1 MPAKDRKSPTMSA
14 TACPGCTRKGND
26 GRRWRSLPNKNGIHS
41 WRPVQPTA
49 GPKKSP
55 KKKSPKATGKCPQ
68 PMLYAEIRPRQ
79 AQADPEKELGRY
91 TGFLCSEKLDGWRGI
106 WCKGKLQTKSGK
118 LAFRLPPAWQK
129 LLPDGVV
136 LDGEVYLKGSPPTE
150 VARLRNNPD
159 SPLWRRARYHVFDMP
174 SHTGPFAERVKA
186 YTALVQ
192 RLCKSASCP
201 LKAVKQTKITS
212 PTQLLA
218 KYRAILQKGGEG
230 VVITDPHSLY
240 VQKRVG
246 RGVRVKLKG
255 RMDKEGT
262 VVGHNVSGGV
272 LKSLKVKHSKGS
284 VFKLGIG
291 LSAEDRR
298 HYKTRFPRGTRVT
311 YSYLTE
317 TKSGH
322 PREARLVG
330 VRHKGQ

>member
-1 MPAKDRKSPTMSA
+1 MPAKERKSPTMSA

-26 GRRWRSLPNKNGIHS
+26 GRRWRSVPNKNGVHS
-41 WRPVQPTA
+41 WRPIP
-49 GPKKSP
+49 SP
-55 KKKSPKATGKCPQ
+55 KARKSPKASGKCPR

-79 AQADPEKELGRY
+79 ATQDPEHELGRY

-118 LAFRLPPAWQK
+118 LAFQLPPAWQK

-174 SHTGPFAERVKA
+174 SHKGPFAERVKA
-186 YTALVQ
+186 YTALVR
-192 RLCKSASCP
+192 RLCKQSASCP
-201 LKAVKQTKITS
+201 LKAVKQTTITS
-212 PTQLLA
+212 PQQLLTR
-218 KYRAILQKGGEG
+218 YLAILSKGGEG
-230 VVITDPHSLY
+230 IVITDPQSLY

-262 VVGHNVSGGV
+262 VVGYNVSNGL
-272 LKSLKVKHSKGS
+272 LKSLKVKHAKGG

-291 LSAEDRR
+291 LSKKDRR
-298 HYKTRFPRGTRVT
+298 QYKARFPPGTRIT